1 MTFTE
6 NGRKLVLEMISA
18 SEGAEA
24 VLFATDEI
32 DGGLSLGMHIVDLQ
46 EGDRVIEFGDLKVVI
61 SEELEEMLGDVI
73 FDEQD
78 GELVV
83 AEEGCGGDCDCG
95 GSCGDGEE
103 SGCGGSCGC
112 GH

>member
-6 NGRKLVLEMISA
+6 NGRKLVLEMIA
-18 SEGAEA
+18 ENEGAQA
-24 VLFATDEI
+24 VLFDTEEI

-46 EGDRVIEFGDLKVVI
+46 DGDRVLEFGDLKVVI
-61 SEELEEMLGDVI
+61 SEELEDMLGDVI

-83 AEEGCGGDCDCG
+83 ADEGCGCGSDCG
-95 GSCGDGEE
+95 CGSGEE
-103 SGCGGSCGC
+103 GGCGSGCGC